1 MDYMK
6 AITITPK
13 KKGEVQLR
21 QMPVPEYSQA
31 EVLVKVL
38 EAGVCRTDME
48 IYDGLYG
55 EAPVG
60 EDYLV
65 MGHES
70 FGVVEKVG
78 SSVTQLKQGDLVT
91 RAVRRPCVDNCI
103 NCRKDEQDMCLTGNY
118 VETGI
123 KGQHGIMSEY
133 YAESP
138 KYLVKVQNQFRGI
151 GVLMEPLSFSE
162 KAVRQTYS
170 VGKRMTAWEPKKAL
184 VIGAGP
190 IGLLE
195 AMILRV
201 EGLDTYVAAWSK
213 EGNNKSDIVK
223 KIGAKYVSTQDSPL
237 SSLGNFDVIIESSG
251 TPELIGDAL
260 QRLNVNGVLCLTSI
274 TGGDRRYELPLE
286 KINIDFVL
294 GNKAIIGAVNANRKD
309 FSSGRLRLYD
319 FESSWPGVTKELIT
333 RRVKPEDYLAAFE
346 KRPGDIKTVIDFT
359 L

>member
-21 QMPVPEYSQA
+21 QMPVPNYGPT

-38 EAGVCRTDME
+38 EAGVCRTDLE

-60 EDYLV
+60 KDFLV

-70 FGVVEKVG
+70 LGIVEKVG
-78 SSVTQLKQGDLVT
+78 DYATQLKQGDLVA
-91 RAVRRPCVDNCI
+91 RMVRRQCADRCI
-103 NCRKDEQDMCLTGNY
+103 NCRRDEQDMCLTGNY

-123 KGQHGIMSEY
+123 KGLHGVMSEY
-133 YAESP
+133 YADSV
-138 KYLVKVQNQFRGI
+138 KNMVKVNNSFRDV

-162 KAVRQTYS
+162 KAVRQAYL
-170 VGKRMTAWEPKKAL
+170 VGKRMLAWEPKKAL

-195 AMILRV
+195 AMILRN
-201 EGLDTYVAAWSK
+201 EGLNTSVAAFSK
-213 EGNNKSDIVK
+213 EGNSKSEIVK
-223 KIGAKYVSTQDSPL
+223 KIGAKYVSTQDGAL
-237 SSLGNFDVIIESSG
+237 SSLGNFDIIIESSG
-251 TPELIGDAL
+251 TPEMIGEAMH
-260 QRLNVNGVLCLTSI
+260 RLNVNGVLCLTSI
-274 TGGDRRYELPLE
+274 TGGDRKYELPLE

-294 GNKAIIGAVNANRKD
+294 GNKAIVGAVNANRKD
-309 FSSGRLRLYD
+309 FSSGKSHLYD
-319 FESSWPGVTKELIT
+319 FRSIWPGVMKELIT